1 MGRSSYETHD
11 HKTIDMKK
19 LMTIMLALAMTAS
32 ASAQQKENSDAQAA
46 INNIMTRTSI
56 RQYTDE
62 PVSKADIETMLRAG
76 MAAPTAVNRQPW
88 HFVVVTDRG
97 QLNALAAANRG
108 QLNALAAAN
117 RGTGMAT
124 KAPLAIVVCG
134 DMQKTMSGT
143 GQGFWVQDCSAA
155 TENILLAANALG
167 LGAVWTG
174 LYPNEER
181 AKAVRDVVKA
191 PEHIIPLCTI
201 VIGHPAEQ
209 PQPKDKWKP
218 ENVSYNEFGGK
229 AE

>member
-1 MGRSSYETHD
+1 
-11 HKTIDMKK
+11 MKK
-19 LMTIMLALAMTAS
+19 LMTILLTLAMTVG
-32 ASAQQKENSDAQAA
+32 ASAQQRTESSNAA

-56 RQYTDE
+56 RQYTEE
-62 PVSKADIETMLRAG
+62 PVTMADIETMLRAG

-88 HFVVVTDRG
+88 HFVVINSKAKLAELAGNNPRG
-97 QLNALAAANRG
+97 GMLKQAA
-108 QLNALAAAN
+108 
-117 RGTGMAT
+117 
-124 KAPLAIVVCG
+124 LAIVVCG
-134 DMQKTMSGT
+134 NMEKALPGK

-155 TENILLAANALG
+155 TENILLAAHALG

-174 LYPNEER
+174 LYPDEER
-181 AKAVRDVVKA
+181 AGVVAQVLKL
-191 PEHIIPLCTI
+191 PETYIPLCTI